1 MASVNNTQQLVI
13 SGEEEGVEK
22 AIRLCVERGALMVK
36 RLPIGWAIHTPLMER
51 ASQAFAQAIRK
62 WKISTPRIPVLSYLT
77 GEHLRTPKEI
87 KEELSIQFCRPNHW
101 HRVLLRMVEEGIHT
115 FVEVGPGNVLTQMV
129 RWVDRTAEERVT
141 HGGGDYVNPELL
153 LAFRIWGGVIGELP
167 RSSGSGHRR
176 VQGDR
181 AGHFRAFGRMSAQVV
196 INFGHDEETARQ
208 AERESRTG
216 GKAIAWKTDIT
227 RKEEVDRMFKE
238 VLDRF
243 GRLDVLVNNAG
254 VIRDTYMML
263 MSDKDWDRVI
273 ETNLKG
279 TFYCCRTALRPM
291 IAKRKG
297 RIINMVSP
305 SAITG
310 RAGQTNYSASKGGV
324 ISLTKSLAR
333 EVAPFGILVN
343 AVSPGIIQTEMIEN
357 LDDKVKNE
365 FLGLIPM
372 KRFGSP
378 KEVASLVFSGLRR
391 GLLHYRAGNMRGWGN
406 GIKKLSAISSQLS
419 ARIKKE
425 VLWLIADGRCRK
437 LIAFFGKGS

>member
-1 MASVNNTQQLVI
+1 MDFQEHVVLVTGGSKGIGRAI
-13 SGEEEGVEK
+13 S
-22 AIRLCVERGALMVK
+22 
-36 RLPIGWAIHTPLMER
+36 
-51 ASQAFAQAIRK
+51 Q
-62 WKISTPRIPVLSYLT
+62 
-77 GEHLRTPKEI
+77 
-87 KEELSIQFCRPNHW
+87 
-101 HRVLLRMVEEGIHT
+101 
-115 FVEVGPGNVLTQMV
+115 
-129 RWVDRTAEERVT
+129 
-141 HGGGDYVNPELL
+141 
-153 LAFRIWGGVIGELP
+153 
-167 RSSGSGHRR
+167 
-176 VQGDR
+176 
-181 AGHFRAFGRMSAQVV
+181 AFGRMGARVV

-208 AERESRTG
+208 AEREVLEAG
-216 GKAIAWKTDIT
+216 GKAMACKADIT
-227 RKEEVDRMFKE
+227 LKEDVDRMFKE

-279 TFYCCRTALRPM
+279 TFYCCRAALRPM
-291 IAKRKG
+291 IAKRMG

-343 AVSPGIIQTEMIEN
+343 AVSPGIIQTEMVEK
-357 LDDKVKNE
+357 LEAKVKNE

-378 KEVASLVFSGLRR
+378 KEVASLVLFLASEEASYITGQV
-391 GLLHYRAGNMRGWGN
+391 
-406 GIKKLSAISSQLS
+406 IC
-419 ARIKKE
+419 
-425 VLWLIADGRCRK
+425 VDG
-437 LIAFFGKGS
+437 GMV